1 MDKSNNCM
9 HIDSILEDFKEG
21 CLICTQCC
29 RVLEMNIPFQNLEDL
44 QIPASAP
51 DKVFTFIYDSCH
63 RMNIPNSV
71 IDGIN
76 DQYRK
81 YKKSQSFHGVSYE
94 TLAAYSIYYHLKQ
107 ENIGKPIEM
116 IARFTGVDSHDIW
129 RCEFNDPYIPSP
141 IGIESLVRRIY
152 RYLDLKEK
160 DCQNILKLSNHFEDS
175 NFSPITLAAT
185 LTWSYC
191 KIKKM
196 NVSLAYVRSLYQCCH
211 MSIYRCRKFV
221 TLDRVKHI
229 LDM

>member
-81 YKKSQSFHGVSYE
+81 YKKQHFKKCSKFD
-94 TLAAYSIYYHLKQ
+94 TLLMRFFLLIASIFASTDTCIALQLK
-107 ENIGKPIEM
+107 
-116 IARFTGVDSHDIW
+116 
-129 RCEFNDPYIPSP
+129 
-141 IGIESLVRRIY
+141 
-152 RYLDLKEK
+152 
-160 DCQNILKLSNHFEDS
+160 
-175 NFSPITLAAT
+175 
-185 LTWSYC
+185 
-191 KIKKM
+191 
-196 NVSLAYVRSLYQCCH
+196 
-211 MSIYRCRKFV
+211 
-221 TLDRVKHI
+221 
-229 LDM
+229 